1 MADEKKVL
9 ANEAEEIEEKEI
21 PIDDLDEV
29 AGGGAFSDIP
39 RVPNRKP
46 DDKLKDKI

>member
-1 MADEKKVL
+1 MADEKKVIT
-9 ANEAEEIEEKEI
+9 NEVVEEKEI
-21 PIDDLDEV
+21 SIEDLGEV

>member
-1 MADEKKVL
+1 MADEKKGITKQ
-9 ANEAEEIEEKEI
+9 AEEIEEKEI
-21 PIDDLDEV
+21 SMEDLDEV
-29 AGGGAFSDIP
+29 AGGGAFNDIP